1 MKPILLA
8 WRLSWRL
15 SCVIL
20 HIFAGLATCMLVF
33 PWIGPA
39 RRMDRIARWSRR
51 VLVTFGV
58 TVEQTGAVAVL
69 QNVLLVANHVS
80 WVDVFV
86 INARYPSHFVAKSEV
101 RRWPLIGPLAAL
113 AGTVF
118 VARERPSELKT
129 TVSLLAAKLRAG
141 ERIACF
147 PEGTSAA
154 QGDLQPFRANL
165 FEAAIEAGVPVQA
178 LAVSYVDDDGAPHP
192 SVEYI
197 ATTSLGESMLAIIKG
212 KPIRARLRALP
223 PQDPG
228 GASRRALAAAAHL
241 QVSEALAA
249 DAESR
254 HEQRRVANTA

>member
-1 MKPILLA
+1 MKPLL
-8 WRLSWRL
+8 LFWRL
-15 SCVIL
+15 SCVIG
-20 HIFAGLATCMLVF
+20 HIVAGLATCMLVF
-33 PWIGPA
+33 PLVGPA
-39 RRMDRIARWSRR
+39 RRMDHIARWSRR
-51 VLVTFGV
+51 VLLTFGV
-58 TVEQTGAVAVL
+58 TVEEAGGVAVL
-69 QNVLLVANHVS
+69 TNALLVANHVS
-80 WVDVFV
+80 WVDVFI

-129 TVSLLAAKLRAG
+129 TVSLLAHKLRAG

-178 LAVSYVDDDGAPHP
+178 LAISYVDDDGALHP

-197 ATTSLGESMLAIIKG
+197 ATTSLVASMLAIING

-223 PQDPG
+223 PQETG
-228 GASRRALAAAAHL
+228 AASRRALAAATHA
-241 QVSEALAA
+241 QVGQALAPG
-249 DAESR
+249 AETLR
-254 HEQRRVANTA
+254 NKRDLAITA